1 MMSTLRRQQKMMKTF
16 KRSGQ
21 KLNKWGLD
29 KEVQSM
35 LIQEKFER
43 MDWLTYRNESERR
56 GEIKGAIKLYHDEMN
71 LKPEDIITRI
81 VVRFGLKN
89 DEAKKYVREVL
100 GLQPA

>member
-1 MMSTLRRQQKMMKTF
+1 
-16 KRSGQ
+16 
-21 KLNKWGLD
+21 
-29 KEVQSM
+29 M